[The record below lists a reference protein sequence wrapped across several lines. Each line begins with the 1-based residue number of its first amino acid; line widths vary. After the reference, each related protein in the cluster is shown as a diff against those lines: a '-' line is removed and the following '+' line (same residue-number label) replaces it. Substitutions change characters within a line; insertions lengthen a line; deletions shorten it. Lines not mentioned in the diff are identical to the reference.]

1 MSDQQGSALGFQLCL
16 GGLGSGAARWQSLAP
31 EGSGEGEGEGKRLGA
46 RLPAWAQDSVVRSS
60 LVSLQPRGDR

>member
-1 MSDQQGSALGFQLCL
+1 MSDQQGPALGFQLCL

-31 EGSGEGEGEGKRLGA
+31 EGSGEGEGKRLGA